1 MSVNIAP
8 HLQVD
13 DADIETFQRV
23 GAVALRGLVEPAW
36 LADLKS
42 AFDELIRSATDLSAY
57 YDPTAPQQVGNLQT
71 VVREEAWIANE
82 TIRRFT
88 FDSPI
93 GQAAAQLMGSASSR
107 LYEDLLI
114 FKERA
119 SNQPTPWHQD
129 AAQWPMEGR
138 QICSSWLSIDRV
150 TRDTGALRF
159 AAGSHKGPLYRPYMP
174 AERQADL
181 QRDAHFFAGDVP
193 DVDAEP
199 ERFQIVSY
207 DTEPGDVVF
216 FHPRTLHAAFGSAST
231 HPRRT
236 LSTRFMGED
245 MRWKRKHTVFFPWI
259 AAVDLQDG
267 DLIRGPRFPRV
278 WPPAPDEERSS
289 IAALTEGSPGA

>member
-1 MSVNIAP
+1 MSIDVAPDQQLVDSASIA
-8 HLQVD
+8 
-13 DADIETFQRV
+13 TFQRV
-23 GAVALRGLVEPAW
+23 GAVALRGLVNLDW
-36 LADLKS
+36 LRELKG
-42 AFDELIRSATDLSAY
+42 AFDEMIRGATDLSGY
-57 YDPTAPQQVGNLQT
+57 YENTAPGKVGALQT
-71 VVREEAWIANE
+71 VVREEVWIANE

-93 GQAAAQLMGSASSR
+93 GRAAAHLMRSSTSW

-119 SNQPTPWHQD
+119 TNQPTPWHQD

-150 TRDTGALRF
+150 TRETGALRF
-159 AAGSHKGPLYRPYMP
+159 VAGSHNGPLYRPYVP

-181 QRDAHFFAGDVP
+181 QRDAHLFEGELP

-199 ERFQIVSY
+199 QRFEIVSY

-216 FHPRTLHAAFGSAST
+216 FHPRTVHAAFGSAST

-236 LSTRFMGED
+236 LSTRFMGDD

-278 WPPAPDEERSS
+278 WPPAPQEERLFH
-289 IAALTEGSPGA
+289 AKGEPA